1 MFSTAELPVPLD
13 PDEKQAQLQIVYAI
27 NSIVTVKP
35 PKAKPDVRVAEV
47 DRKTSSKGV
56 QGVDVV
62 FQNDGPAHAYIGT
75 DTLQLSSG
83 SWHVT
88 LDAGAFGKAVGLEL
102 VPPNAKRAM
111 FIPLADVR
119 SRRDPSPASSSRL
132 PEKSGDGRPEADAFA
147 ASLMLAATCECGD
160 RRDLSDR
167 G

>member
-1 MFSTAELPVPLD
+1 QPVVQPDSGDDFVIFPTIANIAPGARQVFRIRYIGNPSIAQSKLYMFSTAELPVPLD
-13 PDEKQAQLQIVYAI
+13 PNEKQAQLQIVYAI

-56 QGVDVV
+56 HGVDVV

-88 LDAGAFGKAVGLEL
+88 
-102 VPPNAKRAM
+102 
-111 FIPLADVR
+111 
-119 SRRDPSPASSSRL
+119 
-132 PEKSGDGRPEADAFA
+132 
-147 ASLMLAATCECGD
+147 
-160 RRDLSDR
+160 
-167 G
+167 